1 VDPRR
6 SAHAGRRE
14 DKTLIQSPDA
24 ASPDAASTW
33 RPDYP
38 TDVALTLARLQRG
51 RGDPTHLVA
60 ADRSVWHTTLTDD
73 GPATLRLS
81 QTDLHTITGQ
91 AWGAGAKAAIQAA
104 PELVGGSDDPT
115 GFIPDHPVLTRA
127 EHRHPGLRIPKSGRI
142 MEALIPAILEQRVI
156 GLQAQSAWRRLVR
169 SHGTSAPGPVPAG
182 MMVVPSVRA
191 WQLIPSWDWHKA
203 GVDPQRSRTVLAVLA
218 VARQLERCVELSPEE
233 AATRL
238 RSVPGVG
245 VWTAAEVAQRAL
257 GDADALSVGD
267 YHLAG
272 FIGHALFDVEFDD
285 RQLVAAMEQW
295 RPHRFRVVRL
305 LENSGVAGK
314 PRRGPRM
321 PFVDHRAY

>member
-1 VDPRR
+1 M
-6 SAHAGRRE
+6 
-14 DKTLIQSPDA
+14 
-24 ASPDAASTW
+24 
-33 RPDYP
+33 
-38 TDVALTLARLQRG
+38 ALTLDRLQRG
-51 RGDPTHLVA
+51 RGDPTHLIA

-73 GPATLRLS
+73 GPATLRFS

-91 AWGAGAKAAIQAA
+91 AWGAGARAAMLAA
-104 PELVGGSDDPT
+104 PDLVGGSDDPT
-115 GFIPDHPVLTRA
+115 GFVPGHPVLTGA

-156 GLQAQSAWRRLVR
+156 GLQAQSAWRQLVR
-169 SHGTSAPGPVPAG
+169 AHGTSAPGPVPAG
-182 MMVVPSVRA
+182 MMVVPSVRV
-191 WQLIPSWDWHKA
+191 WQLIPSWEWHKA
-203 GVDPQRSRTVLAVLA
+203 GVDPQRSRTVMAVLA
-218 VARQLERCVELSPEE
+218 VARQLERCAELSPEE

-245 VWTAAEVAQRAL
+245 DWTAAEVGQRAL

-272 FIGHALFDVEFDD
+272 FIGHALFGVKFDD
-285 RQLVAAMEQW
+285 RQLVAALEKW

-305 LENSGVAGK
+305 VETSGVAGK

-321 PFVDHRAY
+321 PFVDHRAR